1 MKKTSRKYKKPHK
14 QNGGAPDNSD
24 LLKSLIGTLLLTLAV
39 GGGALLLSSFALTF
53 APDPLSLTLP
63 LGLLCAALTAFM
75 GGFFATRVYHLPPLG
90 AGLISGILIT
100 ALSLFFSLLFA
111 KNANGYA
118 TGYSAAV
125 SALLHAG
132 VIGLSIG
139 GAFFGA
145 RERMPNK
152 KKRKKMKR

>member
-1 MKKTSRKYKKPHK
+1 MKKTSRRYKKPHK
-14 QNGGAPDNSD
+14 KNSGAGESPD

-39 GGGALLLSSFALTF
+39 GGGALLLASFALTF
-53 APDPLSLTLP
+53 APDPLSLALP

-90 AGLISGILIT
+90 AGLISGISIT
-100 ALSLFFSLLFA
+100 ALSLLFSLLFA
-111 KNANGYA
+111 KNADYYA

-132 VIGLSIG
+132 VVGLSIG

-145 RERMPNK
+145 RAKMPNR
-152 KKRKKMKR
+152 KKRKKR

>member
-1 MKKTSRKYKKPHK
+1 MKKISRKYKKPRK
-14 QNGGAPDNSD
+14 QNGGAGESSD

-75 GGFFATRVYHLPPLG
+75 GGFFATRVYHLPTLG
-90 AGLISGILIT
+90 AGLAVGIALT
-100 ALSLFFSLLFA
+100 GLSLLASLLFA
-111 KNANGYA
+111 NSAGNFA

-125 SALLHAG
+125 STVLHI
-132 VIGLSIG
+132 VLVSLSIG
-139 GAFFGA
+139 GAFWGA

-152 KKRKKMKR
+152 KKRRKAK